1 MECIPSENMH
11 FNRRRRRVVSNHQQ
25 LLSLPLSQEL
35 VSLPQSTLP
44 LHHHHHHHVQQ
55 QQQRCYASAS
65 NDFWRDL
72 NDAVQDGNAIE
83 AEEMV
88 RALLMEATENND
100 GKEID
105 ESDREGTDKQLNGSS
120 DNGKQQ
126 REPIDTK
133 LFSMVLQ
140 AWKNHNHNYNS
151 KSSSTILSEHHHHS
165 SRNTRS
171 VDTGLRATK
180 LVKQMTSLA
189 NSGVLTEP
197 PSLEDYHAVLECWI
211 QQTSSPPWATKED
224 SLDERRTNSS
234 STTSQHVQ
242 DLLSLIPEPT
252 TETME
257 LALMVLA
264 NEGNHNEILQIIWD
278 MREKALDAKS
288 STKRGAMLQPTLHMY
303 NSLIKAYAIEGTPEL
318 ALLLLEKMQEQS
330 ASGRKKDTTSSRN
343 SRSLP
348 LPSPNSET
356 YNLLISHYCAKPHP
370 ERIKQAEA
378 LLDQMREEKVQRT
391 ASSYLPV
398 ITGLSKLAESKRAE
412 NLLAQMVRDYQ
423 SQFDA
428 ELKPT
433 LAPFRSVLWGYS
445 KSYHPEAAEDAEALL
460 NNIIDLHQNNVLEER
475 PSTWSYNLVLK
486 CWARSK
492 DPTAPRRAKQL
503 YDRMSNHHGIVPD
516 STSMNTVLNTWAKK
530 ANPMNTEKL
539 FWDFYNAYIQDPLQH
554 PQPNIISFGT
564 VLNALASKAS
574 RYPEAPDRAEALF
587 RKLFELH
594 QAGWEDCRPDA
605 AAFSS
610 LMQAW
615 GKSRQPGAAE
625 KAESILRKMQ
635 ELSQQQEEA
644 GGAADSEMAP
654 DTICWN
660 SAIQAWGIAG
670 NGERAEALFREMLA
684 NYIRDK
690 DDRHKPNIITFTAV
704 LSAWAKTRFNRQAA
718 KRAESLLEQMEKLHV
733 SGALDVKP
741 NYVSYSIVLDCLAY
755 AKKKSATERAEA
767 LLNKMK
773 ESTDRDLQP
782 NVVSYNAVIKAWSFV
797 KYDPR
802 AVSKVIALLDE
813 LIEKSSSQENHHNNH
828 RMTPNANTFGSV
840 LKTIADSRHTDKG
853 SRADAIVTLMEH
865 HNIVLNDWGKN
876 QLKRCYESS
885 SGAVPK
891 SEKIAMPDLP
901 PLDYS
906 S

>member
-1 MECIPSENMH
+1 MIRSHPCSSGERMGFSSGVPPENKH
-11 FNRRRRRVVSNHQQ
+11 SNRRRRRVVPTHHHLAPSSTQ
-25 LLSLPLSQEL
+25 LMSSSSSS
-35 VSLPQSTLP
+35 VVSSLPQSTLP
-44 LHHHHHHHVQQ
+44 LHHHHHHIQ
-55 QQQRCYASAS
+55 QQQRCYASAT
-65 NDFWRDL
+65 NNFWRDL

-88 RALLMEATENND
+88 RALLMEAP
-100 GKEID
+100 
-105 ESDREGTDKQLNGSS
+105 ESDGGEISNTKLNGSLS
-120 DNGKQQ
+120 SSPSSSSGK
-126 REPIDTK
+126 REPIDTR

-140 AWKNHNHNYNS
+140 AWKNRHHNS
-151 KSSSTILSEHHHHS
+151 KPSTRGHSSTSSSS
-165 SRNTRS
+165 NTTQS
-171 VDTGLRATK
+171 IDTGLRATK
-180 LVKQMTSLA
+180 LVQQMTSLA
-189 NSGVLTEP
+189 ARGVLTTP

-211 QQTSSPPWATKED
+211 QQTSSPPWATKQQQD
-224 SLDERRTNSS
+224 NNNNSDQMKY
-234 STTSQHVQ
+234 TATSQHIQ

-257 LALMVLA
+257 LALVVLA
-264 NEGNHNEILQIIWD
+264 NEGNHNEILEIVWK
-278 MREKALDAKS
+278 MRENALGHKS
-288 STKRGAMLQPTLHMY
+288 SKTGTVQPTLHMY
-303 NSLIKAYAIEGTPEL
+303 NSLIKAYCIEGTPEL

-330 ASGRKKDTTSSRN
+330 EVNTDTSR
-343 SRSLP
+343 LP
-348 LPSPNSET
+348 LPSPNNET
-356 YNLLISHYCAKPHP
+356 YDLLISHYCAKPHP

-378 LLDQMREEKVQRT
+378 LLEQMRDQKIQRT

-398 ITGLSKLAESKRAE
+398 ITGLSKLAEAKRAE
-412 NLLAQMVRDYQ
+412 TLLAQLVRDYQ

-445 KSYHPEAAEDAEALL
+445 KSYHPEAAQDAEALL
-460 NNIIDLHQNNVLEER
+460 NNIIELHENNVLEER
-475 PSTWSYNLVLK
+475 PTTWSFNLVLK

-503 YDRMSNHHGIVPD
+503 YDRMSNHGVVPD
-516 STSMNTVLNTWAKK
+516 STSMNTVLSTWAKK
-530 ANPMNTEKL
+530 ANPMNTENL
-539 FWDFYNAYIQDPLQH
+539 FWDFYNAYIQDPLQY

-587 RKLFELH
+587 RKLFELD

-610 LMQAW
+610 LMQCW
-615 GKSRQPGAAE
+615 GKSKQPGGAE

-635 ELSQQQEEA
+635 ELSKE
-644 GGAADSEMAP
+644 GADPEMAP

-660 SAIQAWGIAG
+660 SAIQAWAIAG
-670 NGERAEALFREMLA
+670 DGERAETLFREMLA

-718 KRAESLLEQMEKLHV
+718 KRAESLLQQMEKLHV

-755 AKKKSATERAEA
+755 AKKKSATERAEV
-767 LLNKMK
+767 LLEQMK
-773 ESTDRDLQP
+773 QSTDRDLQP
-782 NVVSYNAVIKAWSFV
+782 NVISYNAVIKAWSFV
-797 KYDPR
+797 KDPR
-802 AVSKVIALLDE
+802 TVSKVISLLDE
-813 LIEKSSSQENHHNNH
+813 LIEKSQENH
-828 RMTPNANTFGSV
+828 RMAPNANTFGSV
-840 LKTIADSRHTDKG
+840 LKTIADSRHADKS
-853 SRADAIVTLMEH
+853 SRADAIVVLMEEQ
-865 HNIVLNDWGKN
+865 NIILNDWGKN
-876 QLKRCYESS
+876 QLKRCYESN

-891 SEKIAMPDLP
+891 SEKISMPDLP

>member
-1 MECIPSENMH
+1 MSHRTTAIVMARRHLRSPPSRHTNSATSTIRSHQSTEELSAVIEEPLSISSGSDSP
-11 FNRRRRRVVSNHQQ
+11 NRRRRRALVFIHNH
-25 LLSLPLSQEL
+25 LPSPEL
-35 VSLPQSTLP
+35 ASPPPLPQSP
-44 LHHHHHHHVQQ
+44 FPSYHHRHVQQ
-55 QQQRCYASAS
+55 QYQHQQHRCYASAS
-65 NDFWRDL
+65 NIFWKDL
-72 NDAVQDGNAIE
+72 NDAVQDGDAIQ

-88 RALLMEATENND
+88 RALLN
-100 GKEID
+100 
-105 ESDREGTDKQLNGSS
+105 EGSSSSSS

-126 REPIDTK
+126 RRDPIDTK

-140 AWKNHNHNYNS
+140 AWKNHQQTNRLRT
-151 KSSSTILSEHHHHS
+151 SSTNSGEHTS
-165 SRNTRS
+165 GSTRS
-171 VDTGLRATK
+171 VNTGLRATT
-180 LVKQMTSLA
+180 LVKQMANLA
-189 NSGVLTEP
+189 KSGVLTEP

-211 QQTSSPPWATKED
+211 QQTSSPPWSTKN
-224 SLDERRTNSS
+224 DEEAPTN
-234 STTSQHVQ
+234 TSQHIQ
-242 DLLSLIPEPT
+242 DLLLLIPEPT
-252 TETME
+252 TESME
-257 LALMVLA
+257 LALEVLA
-264 NEGNHNEILQIIWD
+264 NEGNHNEILEIIWK
-278 MREKALDAKS
+278 MREQALGRRKS
-288 STKRGAMLQPTLHMY
+288 SKKATELQPTLHMY
-303 NSLIKAYAIEGTPEL
+303 NSLIKAYTIEGTPEL

-330 ASGRKKDTTSSRN
+330 GKDSDTSR
-343 SRSLP
+343 LP

-370 ERIKQAEA
+370 ERIKQAEI
-378 LLDQMREEKVQRT
+378 LLDQMRDQKVQRT
-391 ASSYLPV
+391 ASSYLPL
-398 ITGLSKLAESKRAE
+398 ITGLSKMAEAKRAE
-412 NLLAQMVRDYQ
+412 NLLERMVRDYHG
-423 SQFDA
+423 QFDV

-445 KSYHPEAAEDAEALL
+445 KSYHPDAAQDAELLL
-460 NNIIDLHQNNVLEER
+460 NNMIELHQTNVLEER
-475 PSTWSYNLVLK
+475 PSTWSFNLVLK

-503 YDRMSNHHGIVPD
+503 YDRMSSQSIAPD

-564 VLNALASKAS
+564 LLNALASKAS
-574 RYPEAPDRAEALF
+574 RYPEAPDRAETLF

-594 QAGWEDCRPDA
+594 QAGWDDCRPDS

-610 LMQAW
+610 LMQCW
-615 GKSRQPGAAE
+615 GKSKQPGAAE

-635 ELSQQQEEA
+635 ELAEE
-644 GGAADSEMAP
+644 GADSEMAP

-660 SAIQAWGIAG
+660 SAIQAWAIAG
-670 NGERAEALFREMLA
+670 DGERAEALFREMLTT
-684 NYIRDK
+684 YIRNK

-718 KRAESLLEQMEKLHV
+718 KRAESLLAQMEKLHV

-741 NYVSYSIVLDCLAY
+741 NYVSYSIVLDALAY

-767 LLNKMK
+767 LLEQMK

-797 KYDPR
+797 QDPR
-802 AVSKVIALLDE
+802 TVSKVISLLDE
-813 LIEKSSSQENHHNNH
+813 LIEKSQKNH
-828 RMTPNANTFGSV
+828 RMAPNANTFGSI
-840 LKTIADSRHTDKG
+840 LKTIADSRHDDKA
-853 SRADAIVTLMEH
+853 SRADAIVALMENF
-865 HNIVLNDWGKN
+865 NIVLNDWGKN
-876 QLKRCYESS
+876 QLKRCYASASRE
-885 SGAVPK
+885 VPQ